1 MHANLTV
8 QEVFEDEEEDIFW
21 EMKTCLACKFAGTG
35 GFEDSSNNTYFGKY
49 RPVLYANLP
58 VPEVLKTR
66 HIFLEM
72 KMNFK

>member
-35 GFEDSSNNTYFGKY
+35 GFEDE
-49 RPVLYANLP
+49 A
-58 VPEVLKTR
+58 
-66 HIFLEM
+66 
-72 KMNFK
+72 